1 MNNTYIGTYRVI
13 YVNNH
18 LEHHGILGQ
27 KWGVRRF
34 QNPDGSLTPAGR
46 KRYDVG
52 QTTNAEPLRGKSGSG
67 GISGF
72 VKKRQNDLQEYRDEQ
87 IRKDKARTDRFDQSK
102 ESNLDILEDKRKMI
116 SIARMVASG
125 NFIGLAEVA
134 GKAVVGQTVAS
145 LKTNKISKANE
156 SGEVD
161 KKTGFHKKQDR
172 EYTRKEDME
181 SVNPGFKNL
190 NANTKNNCMLCT
202 MTYDLRKRGYAV
214 SANTGMSGYYSEDI
228 KRWYP
233 KANVQTVKNTDA
245 DGKKSRSALVKNTI
259 DDLEKLGPGA
269 RGNLGVTFSSSRLV
283 DIPAG
288 GHSMVFEINPQGKLE
303 ILDCQ
308 TNKVYS
314 NPKKILD
321 RCMNVDYSRLDNVD
335 IDTTHIKEVAH

>member
-1 MNNTYIGTYRVI
+1 MEIVYNTDLSY
-13 YVNNH
+13 
-18 LEHHGILGQ
+18 LEHHGIKGQ

-34 QNPDGSLTPAGR
+34 QNVDGTYTEAGR
-46 KRYDVG
+46 KRYDIG
-52 QTTNAEPLRGKSGSG
+52 KPRESSNQSSIALRGNAGSG
-67 GISGF
+67 GVSGF
-72 VKKRQNDLQEYRDEQ
+72 IKKRQNEMQEYQAKHIQEE
-87 IRKDKARTDRFDQSK
+87 KSRTDRFDQSK
-102 ESNLDILEDKRKMI
+102 ESNLDVLHNTSKMTRI
-116 SIARMVASG
+116 MKNVITG
-125 NFIGLAEVA
+125 NFVDLGVMAVKAIG
-134 GKAVVGQTVAS
+134 GQATAS
-145 LKTNKISKANE
+145 VKTNKVTKANE

-172 EYTRKEDME
+172 EYTRKEDMK

-214 SANTGMSGYYSEDI
+214 SANTGMSGYYSDDI

-233 KANVQTVKNTDA
+233 KAKVQTVKNTDA

-259 DDLEKLGPGA
+259 DELEKMGPGA
-269 RGNLGVTFSSSRLV
+269 RGNLAVMFSSSKLFDV
-283 DIPAG
+283 PAG
-288 GHSMVFEINPQGKLE
+288 GHSMAFEISPQGKLE

-314 NPKKILD
+314 NPQSILS

-335 IDTTHIKEVAH
+335 LDLTHISEVAH